1 MDVVD
6 AAHQG
11 GQDAGIHAEVSS
23 AGRPQPA
30 RRQTRAVAPR
40 APRPVREDAPRRVRE
55 DAPRRVRE
63 DVRDGVAVIAFSAVM
78 SLVMAITLMLLTRLV
93 D

>member
-11 GQDAGIHAEVSS
+11 SQDAGFDGEVPWD
-23 AGRPQPA
+23 GRWRPA

-40 APRPVREDAPRRVRE
+40 
-55 DAPRRVRE
+55 APRRVRE
-63 DVRDGVAVIAFSAVM
+63 DVRDGVAVIAFSALM
-78 SLVMAITLMLLTRLV
+78 SLVMALALILLTRLV

>member
-6 AAHQG
+6 ATAQS
-11 GQDAGIHAEVSS
+11 GQDGDTHAGAPGS
-23 AGRPQPA
+23 AARDRQWRSTRPVGRA
-30 RRQTRAVAPR
+30 AAPR
-40 APRPVREDAPRRVRE
+40 
-55 DAPRRVRE
+55 APRRVRE

-78 SLVMAITLMLLTRLV
+78 SLVMAIALMLLTRLV

>member
-11 GQDAGIHAEVSS
+11 SQDARVDGEAPWD
-23 AGRPQPA
+23 GPGQQPA
-30 RRQTRAVAPR
+30 RRQTRAVAPGS
-40 APRPVREDAPRRVRE
+40 
-55 DAPRRVRE
+55 PRRVRE
-63 DVRDGVAVIAFSAVM
+63 DVRDGVAVIAFSALM
-78 SLVMAITLMLLTRLV
+78 SLVMAMALILLTRLV

>member
-11 GQDAGIHAEVSS
+11 RQDAGVDGEAPWNGP
-23 AGRPQPA
+23 GRQPA
-30 RRQTRAVAPR
+30 RRQARAVAPR
-40 APRPVREDAPRRVRE
+40 S
-55 DAPRRVRE
+55 PRRVRE
-63 DVRDGVAVIAFSAVM
+63 DVRDGVAVIAFSALM
-78 SLVMAITLMLLTRLV
+78 SLVMAMALILLTRLV

>member
-11 GQDAGIHAEVSS
+11 SQDAGIHGEVPRD
-23 AGRPQPA
+23 GPWQPT
-30 RRQTRAVAPR
+30 RRHTRA
-40 APRPVREDAPRRVRE
+40 DAPR
-55 DAPRRVRE
+55 APRRVRE

-78 SLVMAITLMLLTRLV
+78 SLVMAIALMLLTRLV